1 MEFTVNAL
9 LLASCIVTN
18 YNIKGIYEVSWNVE
32 QVHKNSGFRKT
43 MEYFDNEVHMQ
54 KILNWANATVFIDLI
69 QKILHVIEI
78 LKTLIVLFFGIGLMD
93 DAIKT
98 SINGQ
103 VVKVSEI
110 KCHQVL

>member
-43 MEYFDNEVHMQ
+43 MAYFDNEVHMQ
-54 KILNWANATVFIDLI
+54 KNIELGQCNC
-69 QKILHVIEI
+69 LHR
-78 LKTLIVLFFGIGLMD
+78 
-93 DAIKT
+93 
-98 SINGQ
+98 SY
-103 VVKVSEI
+103 SENFA
-110 KCHQVL
+110 CH